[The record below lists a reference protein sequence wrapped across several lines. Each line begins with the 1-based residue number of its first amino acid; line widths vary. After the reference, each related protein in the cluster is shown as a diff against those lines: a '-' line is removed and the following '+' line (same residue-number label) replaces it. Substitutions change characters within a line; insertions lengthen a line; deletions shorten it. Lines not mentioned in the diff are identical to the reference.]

1 MKSIIKRYDIFLT
14 ILLFAL
20 MIPAEQ
26 MELFSTFENETLSIR
41 HILRNTYGDKEK
53 TRFLSEDIAIIDLNE
68 DFFQEYG
75 GFPFKR
81 TDIGKIIL
89 ILVWRNRKL

>member
-1 MKSIIKRYDIFLT
+1 
-14 ILLFAL
+14 